1 MPQPEDP
8 DYIPMSSRV
17 DPATLRP
24 ITLQGEAPFGPNK
37 GRAEVMDGAQ
47 RKERGAMGRYVAG
60 PSGGASGVASRASG
74 SATPGRGRGEMLE
87 GASRD
92 GTTTQRPSA
101 TPDSRIQAGRE
112 VTPLRALSDIPGLSQ
127 LGTITPKLEN
137 DQYEPMAV
145 AGPSRLPFRGG
156 STGRDSASMSD
167 PHAAAL
173 AAAAQ
178 DYTLDEDDSEVVD
191 PFTTGPPTHPMYAS
205 TSGEP
210 RTLQTIR
217 KIGRP
222 LGSGKQK
229 QRFFFETEDELRAG
243 ITQEDMLT
251 NPIGQSRL

>member
-1 MPQPEDP
+1 MPQPGDP

-17 DPATLRP
+17 DPASLRP

-74 SATPGRGRGEMLE
+74 SATPGRGQGEMLKA
-87 GASRD
+87 ASPD
-92 GTTTQRPSA
+92 GITTQRPSA
-101 TPDSRIQAGRE
+101 TPDSRIQAERE
-112 VTPLRALSDIPGLSQ
+112 DTPLRAISNVPGPSQ
-127 LGTITPKLEN
+127 LGTVTPKLER
-137 DQYEPMAV
+137 DQYEPMTV

-156 STGRDSASMSD
+156 STGRGPMSD

-178 DYTLDEDDSEVVD
+178 EHALDEEDLEGVD

-205 TSGEP
+205 TSGQP